1 MFKSN
6 STRRD
11 VRRAIQKTM
20 EWPDITCTQP
30 DGRRVRIKT
39 FKDPVGEMPYFD
51 EERTVRKRLLYR
63 LRVVYINR
71 GRKKIIITAYPPL

>member
-1 MFKSN
+1 
-6 STRRD
+6 
-11 VRRAIQKTM
+11 M
-20 EWPDITCTQP
+20 EWPDITYTQP
-30 DGRRVRIKT
+30 DGRRVRVKT

-71 GRKKIIITAYPPL
+71 GRKKNNNHSLSAVVKDQERPVLYM